1 LDSLWRNWYL
11 SLLTGTVALALGLGF
26 SATQFG
32 QRADGLFLD
41 TMAPLLGSPRE
52 ADNTI
57 VILISEADYSAS
69 KTPLALWGSYLVPLL
84 EKIEA
89 AGPEAIGLDLIL
101 PQFPMVRIVKEH
113 DRQLF
118 KGLRRISRS
127 CRLVSG
133 YAVTP
138 KGRIKEPFIF
148 YQKILGPAGYGYLNL
163 TPDPDGICRRQAL
176 ILPTNEKEKHLYSF
190 AWLLSGL
197 KGESPD
203 KIIPDWRN
211 PPTIKT
217 LSFDKAF
224 KTDPSVFSNKIVIIG
239 VGFEF
244 EDRHRSP
251 GSEKEEPGAV
261 FHARVVDAL
270 RSGKVLW
277 EPAWPFS
284 LLAPSALGVF
294 FMLVLCRKAS
304 QRRVIIT
311 GLSMLAG
318 LGALMVGCL
327 AAGVVLRPSPA
338 VTGLVVTGSI
348 LLFQGYFSLKE
359 SFGRYLSREVRDEIL
374 SGRIPLDGELK
385 DVTVLFSDLRDFTPM
400 VEATPPK
407 EVVKIMNAY
416 FKEMAEAI
424 REHSG
429 LVLQYIG
436 DEIEAVFGA
445 PAPVKNH
452 AGLAVKAALE
462 MRRRLKVVNHRLEQ
476 QGYGPLKNGIGIHTG
491 EVLAANIGGGDRITY
506 SLIGDTVNLASRLQG
521 LNKTFGTNIIIS
533 GDTLAR
539 IGETVQVN
547 QLPTTPIKGKTKRV
561 DIFELL

>member
-1 LDSLWRNWYL
+1 MA
-11 SLLTGTVALALGLGF
+11 LLTGVVALALGLGF

-32 QRADGLFLD
+32 QRADGLIFD
-41 TMAPLLGSPRE
+41 TMAPFLGSPRE
-52 ADNTI
+52 TSDTI

-69 KTPLALWGSYLVPLL
+69 KTPLALWGLYLIPLL

-89 AGPEAIGLDLIL
+89 SGPEAIGLDLIL
-101 PQFPMVRIVKEH
+101 PQFPLARIVKDH
-113 DRQLF
+113 DRQVF
-118 KGLRRISRS
+118 KGLKRISRS

-133 YAVTP
+133 YAVTS
-138 KGRIKEPFIF
+138 KGGIKEPFIF
-148 YQKILGPAGYGYLNL
+148 YQKILGLEGYGYLNL
-163 TPDPDGICRRQAL
+163 TPDPDGVCRRQAL
-176 ILPTNEKEKHLYSF
+176 IFPINEKGKHIYSF
-190 AWLLSGL
+190 AWLVSGL
-197 KGESPD
+197 KGDPPKE
-203 KIIPDWRN
+203 IMPDWRN
-211 PPTIKT
+211 PAIINA
-217 LSFDKAF
+217 LSFGEALE
-224 KTDPSVFSNKIVIIG
+224 TDPSIFNNKVVIIG

-251 GSEKEEPGAV
+251 ASEREEPGAV

-270 RSGKVLW
+270 RSDRVLW

-284 LLAPSALGVF
+284 LLTPAALVVF
-294 FMLVLCRKAS
+294 FMLVLCQKAS

-311 GLSMLAG
+311 GLAILAG
-318 LGALMVGCL
+318 LGTLMVGCL
-327 AAGVVLRPSPA
+327 SVGIVLRPSAA
-338 VTGLVVTGSI
+338 VTGLVVTGSVQ
-348 LLFQGYFSLKE
+348 LFQGYFSVKE

-385 DVTVLFSDLRDFTPM
+385 DVTVLFSDLRDFTSM
-400 VEATPPK
+400 VEAMPPK

-424 REHSG
+424 REHNG

-445 PAPVKNH
+445 PAPVKDH
-452 AGLAVKAALE
+452 PRLAVKAALE
-462 MRRRLKVVNHRLEQ
+462 MRKRLKMVNQSLEQ
-476 QGYGPLKNGIGIHTG
+476 QGYGPLRNGIGIHTG

-506 SLIGDTVNLASRLQG
+506 SLIGDTVNLAARLQG
-521 LNKTFGTNIIIS
+521 LTKTFGTDIIIS

-539 IGETVQVN
+539 VGGAVQVK

-561 DIFELL
+561 DIFEVL